1 MVNALGFEEGI
12 LTLKR
17 AGYDALDLSL
27 FSMTRNDSPYVGDGW
42 REYTEAQR
50 RFADAN
56 GIVFNQAHAP
66 FSFKWDDP
74 AVREGTAQPRVLRS
88 FEIAAMMGADTIIVH
103 PLHYCEYKGHEE
115 EMHELNL
122 AYYRSMIPYCR
133 EYGIKVA
140 VENMWQNDRRRRFI
154 T

>member
-74 AVREGTAQPRVLRS
+74 AVREGTAQPRP
-88 FEIAAMMGADTIIVH
+88 FHHI
-103 PLHYCEYKGHEE
+103 
-115 EMHELNL
+115 
-122 AYYRSMIPYCR
+122 
-133 EYGIKVA
+133 
-140 VENMWQNDRRRRFI
+140 
-154 T
+154 